1 MYQGLLLAWD
11 MVIRRVILEIDSHFK
26 ERSVGANGNSSLLA
40 SLLQLLDLYREVLIQ
55 HAYIESNL
63 SADWLASFAAS
74 LPPILH
80 DPTPGVLE
88 WLYHDKVGLS
98 YPNKDGS

>member
-1 MYQGLLLAWD
+1 

-55 HAYIESNL
+55 HAYRESNF

-80 DPTPGVLE
+80 DPPPGVLE